1 MQIKKTVGQPGEH
14 GKDYV
19 VHTECGLQFLVERN
33 AGSSTYSQF
42 EYGIQ
47 KSTLSEIKKVI
58 EQSESPPFEENSP
71 EENSPEENSEPE
83 NFKTIFEQGPRAAS
97 LLALLHVGEHVAPE
111 LIRECLDNAG
121 YVDPE
126 TREIAVDTA
135 KRDVERFTKK
145 DFQNS

>member
-19 VHTECGLQFLVERN
+19 VHTKCGLQFLVERN
-33 AGSSTYSQF
+33 AGASTYNQAD
-42 EYGIQ
+42 YGIE
-47 KSTLSEIKKVI
+47 KATLSEIKNVI
-58 EQSESPPFEENSP
+58 ERFDPPSEENSP

-97 LLALLHVGEHVAPE
+97 LLALLHVGEHVDRE